1 MAFQIA
7 DDILDYTGTEEVT
20 GKPSGLD
27 LREHKVTLPL
37 IAALEHVS
45 APARARIDELFAV
58 EDPGDELIADVIGI
72 VSDAGGIDYARRR
85 GEALAHDA
93 EQALRV
99 LPESSVRSALTDAI
113 AYVMDRR
120 S

>member
-7 DDILDYTGTEEVT
+7 DDILDYTADHTVT
-20 GKPSGLD
+20 GKPGGLD

-37 IAALEHVS
+37 IAALPHVS
-45 APARARIDELFAV
+45 TDGRRRIDELFAT
-58 EDPGDELIADVIGI
+58 ESPSDELLADVIAI
-72 VSDAGGIDYARRR
+72 VADAGGIDYARQR
-85 GEALAHDA
+85 GEQFAHDA

-99 LPESSVRSALTDAI
+99 LPMTPVRSALTDAI

-120 S
+120 F